1 MPTKK
6 HTLYDDGT
14 MLGKY
19 KVSNGL
25 NVQAAPE
32 SHSCNLTLHDKIS
45 EAHSLSDQ
53 NIGKNKVDIQ
63 KRSCKNKIQTSKP
76 LGKRERN
83 IMPIRRI
90 TVSVDLQLLRAFLL
104 SVSGKIPL
112 CSQDQEVN
120 DSFGVLPEQDLMQ

>member
-1 MPTKK
+1 LSFESLNKNLVVPTKK

-45 EAHSLSDQ
+45 EAHSLSDR
-53 NIGKNKVDIQ
+53 NIGKKKVDI
-63 KRSCKNKIQTSKP
+63 
-76 LGKRERN
+76 
-83 IMPIRRI
+83 
-90 TVSVDLQLLRAFLL
+90 
-104 SVSGKIPL
+104 
-112 CSQDQEVN
+112 
-120 DSFGVLPEQDLMQ
+120 